1 MSFELKRKEAV
12 PDGIRRVIGERIDK
26 AMAALNG
33 DARKT
38 PDDEAVHEARKR
50 FKQIRG
56 ALRLAR
62 KELGNKKFG
71 RENRT
76 FRDAGRPLSEVRD
89 AKVMVDTLKD
99 LAKRYK
105 GRLSPAA
112 FKQFQ
117 VALNKRRI
125 KIRESVLNRNHA
137 ARSIIS
143 HVRKAEGR
151 TSDWSMTHN
160 GWKAI
165 APGLRKTYRAARDAM
180 LEAVREDS
188 DEALHEWRKR
198 SKDLR
203 YAIELLSRAWPEAL
217 ESFSESISHLTDLL
231 GQDHDLAVLQEI
243 VDHDFADT
251 GSDEAQKSLLKAL
264 VSQRRSELLDEARE
278 LGRKIYAESNQQFL
292 DRVHGYWRAWR

>member
-1 MSFELKRKEAV
+1 
-12 PDGIRRVIGERIDK
+12 
-26 AMAALNG
+26 
-33 DARKT
+33 
-38 PDDEAVHEARKR
+38 
-50 FKQIRG
+50 
-56 ALRLAR
+56 
-62 KELGNKKFG
+62 
-71 RENRT
+71 
-76 FRDAGRPLSEVRD
+76 
-89 AKVMVDTLKD
+89 MVDTLKD

-137 ARSIIS
+137 VRSIIS